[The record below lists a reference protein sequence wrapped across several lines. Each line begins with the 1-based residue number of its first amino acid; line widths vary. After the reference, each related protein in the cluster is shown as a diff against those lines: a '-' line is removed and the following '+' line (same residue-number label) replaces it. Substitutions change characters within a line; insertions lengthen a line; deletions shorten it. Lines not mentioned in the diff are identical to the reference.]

1 MICIKAAHKFFTSV
15 TLITVMVFMIPPVY
29 AGANHDM
36 ESSSGHP
43 QRFWDARSPDP
54 AVMVADG
61 LLVRPASFV
70 ATILGG
76 TFYLITLPFSAA
88 GGNSGEAWDQMVK
101 APARATF
108 VRPLGVFHLD
118 FEHEQETTDNSVRDV
133 SGPASVQE
141 EPLQDD

>member
-1 MICIKAAHKFFTSV
+1 MICFKTFQKFITCMTV
-15 TLITVMVFMIPPVY
+15 ITVITVMVFMIPLVY
-29 AGANHDM
+29 AGANQGM
-36 ESSSGHP
+36 ESRNHP
-43 QRFWDARSPDP
+43 QRFWNSSSPDP

-108 VRPLGVFHLD
+108 ARPLGVFHLD
-118 FEHEQETTDNSVRDV
+118 FENQNKPVDNNVSSDLPVEQ
-133 SGPASVQE
+133 GPAVE
-141 EPLQDD
+141 K